1 MIRHIALVLGV
12 SLAAPAAFAQT
23 AEAPEGA
30 AVDSAA
36 TYQAARNQLG
46 ILRYCEEQGFSGPE
60 AVETQARLV
69 EMIPEGDTA
78 AGDIAEQSGTE
89 GVISIGDTEMAL
101 AEAVEGQGG
110 TVETTCRE
118 LETAV
123 NEVAASLPQG

>member
-12 SLAAPAAFAQT
+12 SMAAPAAFAQT

-36 TYQAARNQLG
+36 TYEAARNQLG
-46 ILRYCEEQGFSGPE
+46 ILKYCQEQGFAGAE
-60 AVETQARLV
+60 AVDTQEQLV
-69 EMIPEGDTA
+69 GMIPEGDTA
-78 AGDIAEQSGTE
+78 AGDSAEQRGAE
-89 GVISIGDTEMAL
+89 GVISIGDTQITL

-118 LETAV
+118 IETAV
-123 NEVAASLPQG
+123 NQVAASLPPG

>member
-12 SLAAPAAFAQT
+12 SMAAPAAFAQT

-36 TYQAARNQLG
+36 TYEAARNQLG
-46 ILRYCEEQGFSGPE
+46 ILKYCQEQGFSGGE
-60 AVETQARLV
+60 AVEAQARLV
-69 EMIPEGDTA
+69 GMIPEGDAA
-78 AGDIAEQSGTE
+78 AGDSAEQRGTE
-89 GVISIGDTEMAL
+89 GVISIGDTQIPL
-101 AEAVEGQGG
+101 AEAVEGQGS

-118 LETAV
+118 IETAV

>member
-46 ILRYCEEQGFSGPE
+46 ILKYCEAQGFSGPE
-60 AVETQARLV
+60 AIETQSRLV
-69 EMIPEGDTA
+69 GMIPEGDTA
-78 AGDIAEQSGTE
+78 AGDSAEQSGTE
-89 GVISIGDTEMAL
+89 GIIEIGETQITL
-101 AEAVEGQGG
+101 AEAVEGQGS

-118 LETAV
+118 IETAV
-123 NEVAASLPQG
+123 NEIADSLPQG